1 MFSKQDDTPYTDK
14 HPFDP
19 EFGCNICDF
28 VLMGFYCLNL
38 DNNKNLGICKLQV

>member
-1 MFSKQDDTPYTDK
+1 MYTKQDDTPCTDI